1 MECVIGH
8 KIDYIGVGVVRD
20 QWRRP
25 FSNQSEAN
33 IYRDLLIRRSLR
45 AGSTV
50 RRRVPACCGGCIS
63 CCGVSVNPFSV
74 FSQGSSCCLYV
85 LGIYALGLF
94 YLKVVLFP
102 SSEANIMIRCNDFSL
117 ELGTNALL

>member
-1 MECVIGH
+1 MHKQKVIKLGSSKLYLHQSKTNTMMECVIGH

-45 AGSTV
+45 ASSTV
-50 RRRVPACCGGCIS
+50 RRRVPAYFGG
-63 CCGVSVNPFSV
+63 
-74 FSQGSSCCLYV
+74 LH
-85 LGIYALGLF
+85 
-94 YLKVVLFP
+94 
-102 SSEANIMIRCNDFSL
+102 
-117 ELGTNALL
+117 

>member
-33 IYRDLLIRRSLR
+33 
-45 AGSTV
+45 STSIV
-50 RRRVPACCGGCIS
+50 IFLYNGGYVQARLFAAVYLPALGVCIS
-63 CCGVSVNPFSV
+63 CCGVSDL
-74 FSQGSSCCLYV
+74 C
-85 LGIYALGLF
+85 
-94 YLKVVLFP
+94 
-102 SSEANIMIRCNDFSL
+102 
-117 ELGTNALL
+117 

>member
-33 IYRDLLIRRSLR
+33 IYPDLLIRRSLR

-50 RRRVPACCGGCIS
+50 RRRVPAYC
-63 CCGVSVNPFSV
+63 VS
-74 FSQGSSCCLYV
+74 LH
-85 LGIYALGLF
+85 
-94 YLKVVLFP
+94 
-102 SSEANIMIRCNDFSL
+102 
-117 ELGTNALL
+117 

>member
-33 IYRDLLIRRSLR
+33 IYRDLLIRRRSLR
-45 AGSTV
+45 ASSTV
-50 RRRVPACCGGCIS
+50 RSRVPAFCGG
-63 CCGVSVNPFSV
+63 
-74 FSQGSSCCLYV
+74 LH
-85 LGIYALGLF
+85 
-94 YLKVVLFP
+94 
-102 SSEANIMIRCNDFSL
+102 
-117 ELGTNALL
+117 

>member
-45 AGSTV
+45 ASSTV
-50 RRRVPACCGGCIS
+50 RRRVPAYFWGFAFAVVVSLLIPCLSFPKDHLVAFMYLACMPCFILPKGCS
-63 CCGVSVNPFSV
+63 VSVQRS
-74 FSQGSSCCLYV
+74 
-85 LGIYALGLF
+85 
-94 YLKVVLFP
+94 
-102 SSEANIMIRCNDFSL
+102 
-117 ELGTNALL
+117 